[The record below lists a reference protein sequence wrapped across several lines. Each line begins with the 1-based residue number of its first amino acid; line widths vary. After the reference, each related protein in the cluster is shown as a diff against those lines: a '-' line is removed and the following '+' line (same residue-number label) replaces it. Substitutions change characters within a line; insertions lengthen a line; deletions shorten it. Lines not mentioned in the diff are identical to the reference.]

1 MNNVVGLIVFLSQHL
16 HHSPIMPVLST
27 CKYICNCCT
36 DYCTVTTA
44 GLPQSTLKPMVQSCE
59 NASQMSTSDD
69 HRAEYKQLYAIRLH
83 PNSKM
88 QNSHMH

>member
-59 NASQMSTSDD
+59 NASQILGLVVNFIQGLP
-69 HRAEYKQLYAIRLH
+69 HNLK
-83 PNSKM
+83 
-88 QNSHMH
+88 